1 MTLERQARGFFQRM
15 NDYVNGQSSNNQAAL
30 KLNRAD
36 LIGSMAGNR
45 NTFAAY
51 DDYYDDYSG
60 SGNRGS
66 SINRQGGGYGHH
78 GGHHGGY
85 CEEDQVSIGLL
96 VVSLAGIALMFYTL
110 LTKIQA
116 NGGRRKRDTDY
127 DPFPYLWSFF
137 ESDGL
142 EDFENKIDKIASGDD
157 KGENSWINDV
167 YNKYGNGTE
176 DDDNEVVPNVEGL
189 EPPMLDET
197 WGLIDGEE
205 KETSTPRVK
214 RNHEPIDDQF
224 KKDFDDIYETDG
236 ATCKTKM
243 WRCFSRVAEG
253 SLHYLSDPGG
263 ITGAIKNNLFKLAF
277 QGAMGNA
284 WGTLM
289 SIPEARKVQL
299 CNSAHDKCLEK
310 EVLKNELG
318 NDIDDKNDKN
328 GENDKNDRND
338 NRFLINP
345 EFVQSL
351 DESDGSKAFDFN
363 GEGTEGFD

>member
-1 MTLERQARGFFQRM
+1 MGMGQIDRQQQYGQQQLVLLRPPARASSGGLGGALDGLDI
-15 NDYVNGQSSNNQAAL
+15 DYDSYILLLGLAA
-30 KLNRAD
+30 A
-36 LIGSMAGNR
+36 AG
-45 NTFAAY
+45 AY
-51 DDYYDDYSG
+51 
-60 SGNRGS
+60 
-66 SINRQGGGYGHH
+66 
-78 GGHHGGY
+78 
-85 CEEDQVSIGLL
+85 
-96 VVSLAGIALMFYTL
+96 ALYQII
-110 LTKIQA
+110 LTK
-116 NGGRRKRDTDY
+116 GRRR
-127 DPFPYLWSFF
+127 SFTSGQTWWQF
-137 ESDGL
+137 SLDRLSDFVWTGL

-197 WGLIDGEE
+197 WGLIDGED

-328 GENDKNDRND
+328 DRND